1 MELALYYSVVCN
13 VCVCADV
20 EYNNLIRTCASR
32 QCAPQGLNYTLN
44 LFLWCRMCRMM
55 IEAGGSRDAKNA
67 RHMRCTGDKSPVVRQ
82 CVHCEA
88 KNGSVVHQQLLQ
100 KYQKEGGRG

>member
-1 MELALYYSVVCN
+1 
-13 VCVCADV
+13 
-20 EYNNLIRTCASR
+20 
-32 QCAPQGLNYTLN
+32 
-44 LFLWCRMCRMM
+44 MM
-55 IEAGGSRDAKNA
+55 MEAGGSRDAKNA